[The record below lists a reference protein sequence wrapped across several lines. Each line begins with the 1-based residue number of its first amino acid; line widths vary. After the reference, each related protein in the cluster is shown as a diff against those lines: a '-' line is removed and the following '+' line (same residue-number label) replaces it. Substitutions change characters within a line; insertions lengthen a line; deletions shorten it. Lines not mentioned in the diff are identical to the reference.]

1 MSSCMFLVKTACLCA
16 GSINSMVS
24 AKRVT
29 IVCISILSRMKLT
42 TYLSWAHLEARSK
55 NIVHILR
62 EDSARMAV
70 ILVIFSILMIM
81 EKVQPPKYVQIS
93 YLVSVLKAL
102 TVNALTYET

>member
-1 MSSCMFLVKTACLCA
+1 
-16 GSINSMVS
+16 
-24 AKRVT
+24 
-29 IVCISILSRMKLT
+29 MKLT

-70 ILVIFSILMIM
+70 ILVIFSILTIM